1 MTDAPTL
8 HFLPLADSALLIRLA
23 DGEAISRD
31 TVEAVWRTTAAIEQA
46 RISGVVDIVPAYTTV
61 LLIFDP
67 MTTDP
72 ARLERDVRAAISTSI
87 HAKWESREITVPV
100 VYGGEFG
107 PDLEFVADHT
117 GLSPQEVVD
126 RHASASYIVACM
138 GFAPGWAYLLGL
150 PPELET
156 PRLPNPRTRVPAGSV
171 GIGGAQT
178 GVYPLETPGGWRLIG
193 RTPLR
198 MFDPARAEPALLRP
212 GDTVRFV
219 PISPEQ
225 FRSIERDLNSAV
237 SKVRGSDT
245 DSQAP
250 VP

>member
-1 MTDAPTL
+1 VHPVLDPA
-8 HFLPLADSALLIRLA
+8 AAALRRRLFHH
-23 DGEAISRD
+23 AI
-31 TVEAVWRTTAAIEQA
+31 ALA

-67 MTTDP
+67 MATDP
-72 ARLERDVRAAISTSI
+72 VRLENDVRAAISASGQTP
-87 HAKWESREITVPV
+87 WESREITIPV

-107 PDLEFVADHT
+107 PDLEFVAYHT
-117 GLSPQEVVD
+117 GLSPQEVVH
-126 RHASASYIVACM
+126 RHAAATYIVACM

-198 MFDPARAEPALLRP
+198 MFDPERAEPALLRP
-212 GDTVRFV
+212 GDAVRFV
-219 PISPEQ
+219 PITPEQ
-225 FRSIERDLNSAV
+225 FRSIERDLGSGA
-237 SKVRGSDT
+237 SKIIDSDT
-245 DSQAP
+245 ISQAP